1 MITNNNYKRK
11 TREMDDVTKQK
22 ISNSLRGRKKSTQH
36 CQAISNGLKKAWEQI
51 PYKNNAE
58 Q

>member
-1 MITNNNYKRK
+1 MITTNNYKRK
-11 TREMDDVTKQK
+11 TREMDEVTKQK
-22 ISNSLRGRKKSTQH
+22 ISNSLKGRKKSTQH

>member
-11 TREMDDVTKQK
+11 TREMDDVTRQK
-22 ISNSLRGRKKSTQH
+22 ISNSLRGRKKSAQH
-36 CQAISNGLKKAWEQI
+36 CRNISDGLKAMWKSI
-51 PYKNNAE
+51 PSAE

>member
-1 MITNNNYKRK
+1 MIQSNYKRK

-22 ISNSLRGRKKSTQH
+22 ISCSLRGRKKSAQH
-36 CQAISNGLKKAWEQI
+36 CQNISNGLKKAWEQI